1 MPHLSRL
8 LGQINSKYQIQIAL
22 MKTFIVYLKGIEV
35 GYLKAK
41 NHNDAEKKAFKKYKG
56 DCRTVSVAYTEL

>member
-1 MPHLSRL
+1 
-8 LGQINSKYQIQIAL
+8 
-22 MKTFIVYLKGIEV
+22 MKTFIVYVKGIEV

-56 DCRTVSVAYTEL
+56 DCRTICVAYTEL

>member
-1 MPHLSRL
+1 MLNIERIS
-8 LGQINSKYQIQIAL
+8 N

-41 NHNDAEKKAFKKYKG
+41 NHNDAEKKAFKKYNA
-56 DCRTVSVAYTEL
+56 DCRTVSVAYTEI